1 MRRDRTPGLL
11 LGESQATLA
20 DAGPAG
26 PAAPRDPGTPAARGG
41 GRLLGHA
48 LAARP
53 RGRRPRRTAVRDAV
67 ICEPLRTPV
76 GGFGG
81 SLRDVAVQ
89 DLASTVIRALME
101 RTGLPPE
108 SVDDVV
114 LGHCYPTMEAPA
126 LGRVAALDAGL
137 PVTAT
142 GLQIDRRCGSGL
154 QAVLYAAMQV
164 QNGVS
169 DVVLAGGAES
179 MSNAPFYS
187 VAMRWGVK
195 AGPGVLLN
203 DGLARGRVTAGGV
216 NHPVP
221 GGMIETAENLR
232 RDYKISRE
240 EQDEY
245 SVRSHQRAAAA
256 TEEGRFADEIV
267 PVTITGRKGNT
278 VVERDEHIR
287 PDSSVETLAKLRPI
301 MGKADHEATVTAGN
315 ASGQNDGAAICVV
328 TSPEKADELG
338 LRPLARLVS
347 WGIGGGPTNT
357 MGIGPVLAT
366 AKALELAGLKLSD
379 MDLIEL
385 NEAFASQVLAVT
397 REWGFTEA
405 DFERTNVNGS
415 GISLGHP
422 VGATG
427 GRILA
432 TLTREMDRRQARY
445 GLETMCIGGGQGLAA
460 LFERVA

>member
-1 MRRDRTPGLL
+1 
-11 LGESQATLA
+11 
-20 DAGPAG
+20 
-26 PAAPRDPGTPAARGG
+26 
-41 GRLLGHA
+41 
-48 LAARP
+48 
-53 RGRRPRRTAVRDAV
+53 VRDAV

-81 SLRDVAVQ
+81 SLRDVPVQ
-89 DLASTVIRALME
+89 DLASTVIKALME

-108 SVDDVV
+108 SVDDVL

-137 PVTAT
+137 PVTVT

-187 VAMRWGVK
+187 TAMRWGVK

-232 RDYKISRE
+232 RDYQISRE
-240 EQDEY
+240 EQDELA
-245 SVRSHQRAAAA
+245 VESHRRAAAA
-256 TEEGRFADEIV
+256 TEEGWFADEIV
-267 PVTITGRKGNT
+267 PVVVTSRKGET
-278 VVERDEHIR
+278 VVDRDEHIR
-287 PDSSVETLAKLRPI
+287 PDSTVEVLAKLRPI
-301 MGKADHEATVTAGN
+301 MGRTDPEATVTAGN
-315 ASGQNDGAAICVV
+315 ASGQNDGAAVCVV
-328 TSPEKADELG
+328 THPDKAAELG

-347 WGIGGGPTNT
+347 WGVGGVAPAT
-357 MGIGPVLAT
+357 MGIGPVPAT
-366 AKALELAGLKLSD
+366 AKALGLAGVKLAD
-379 MDLIEL
+379 VDLIEL
-385 NEAFASQVLAVT
+385 NEAFAAQVLAVT
-397 REWGFTEA
+397 REWGFGPS
-405 DFERTNVNGS
+405 DFDRTNVNGS

-432 TLTREMDRRQARY
+432 TMLREMQRRDARY

-460 LFERVA
+460 LFERVESK